1 MTRIPKLAKSKT
13 RRFSKALDSDT
24 DTNTPQDRI
33 KSALMGGSYYD
44 SGCRMLWTIAA
55 LTIFTYYAVY
65 AMTTKREENGLLD
78 CYTIGKKEQPVMEGS

>member
-1 MTRIPKLAKSKT
+1 
-13 RRFSKALDSDT
+13 
-24 DTNTPQDRI
+24 
-33 KSALMGGSYYD
+33 MGGSYYD